1 MHGKPSVHLGQHPS
15 WFTRF
20 ARATAHHAG
29 KPATFAVAV
38 GLIATW
44 AIAGPFFGFSN
55 TWQLMINTGTTIVTV
70 LMVFLIQNTQ
80 NRDSQAIH
88 LKLDELIRAKK
99 GARNTLLDLDDLSDE
114 ELDLLRR
121 NFARLAD
128 RARDQSTKQ
137 SPALEKLE
145 KKA

>member
-1 MHGKPSVHLGQHPS
+1 MHGKPSVHLGQHAT

-38 GLIATW
+38 GLIVGW

-128 RARDQSTKQ
+128 RARDQTPKRR
-137 SPALEKLE
+137 PAIEELE

>member
-1 MHGKPSVHLGQHPS
+1 MRGKPSVHLGQHPS

-29 KPATFAVAV
+29 KPATFAVAA
-38 GLIATW
+38 GLIVTW

-55 TWQLMINTGTTIVTV
+55 TWQLMVNTGTTIVTV

-128 RARDQSTKQ
+128 RAREQNPKRP
-137 SPALEKLE
+137 PALEDLE

>member
-29 KPATFAVAV
+29 KPATFAVAA
-38 GLIATW
+38 GLIVAW
-44 AIAGPFFGFSN
+44 AIAGPFFDFSN

-88 LKLDELIRAKK
+88 LKLDELIRAKQ
-99 GARNTLLDLDDLSDE
+99 GARNALLDLDDLSDE
-114 ELDLLRR
+114 ELDRLRR
-121 NFARLAD
+121 NFARLAH
-128 RARDQSTKQ
+128 RARHQAPKNPPPIEQ
-137 SPALEKLE
+137 LEE
-145 KKA
+145 KA

>member
-1 MHGKPSVHLGQHPS
+1 MHGKPSVHLGHHPS

-20 ARATAHHAG
+20 ARATARHAG

-38 GLIATW
+38 GLIVAW
-44 AIAGPFFGFSN
+44 AIAGSFFGFSN

-114 ELDLLRR
+114 ELDRLRR

-128 RARDQSTKQ
+128 RARDQTPERP
-137 SPALEKLE
+137 PALEELE

>member
-29 KPATFAVAV
+29 KPATFAVAA
-38 GLIATW
+38 GLIVAW
-44 AIAGPFFGFSN
+44 AIAGPFFDFSN

-88 LKLDELIRAKK
+88 LKLDELIRAKQ
-99 GARNTLLDLDDLSDE
+99 GARNALLDLDDLSDE
-114 ELDLLRR
+114 ELDRLRR
-121 NFARLAD
+121 NFARLAH
-128 RARDQSTKQ
+128 RARHQASKTPPPIEQ
-137 SPALEKLE
+137 LEE
-145 KKA
+145 KA

>member
-38 GLIATW
+38 GLIVAW
-44 AIAGPFFGFSN
+44 AISGPFLGFSN
-55 TWQLMINTGTTIVTV
+55 TWQLMVNTGTTIVTV

-128 RARDQSTKQ
+128 RARDQSPKR
-137 SPALEKLE
+137 SPALEELE

>member
-29 KPATFAVAV
+29 KPATFAVAA
-38 GLIATW
+38 GLIVAW
-44 AIAGPFFGFSN
+44 AIAGPFFDFSN

-88 LKLDELIRAKK
+88 LKLDELIRAKQ
-99 GARNTLLDLDDLSDE
+99 GARNALLDLDDLSDE
-114 ELDLLRR
+114 ELDRLRR
-121 NFARLAD
+121 NFARLAH
-128 RARDQSTKQ
+128 RARHQAPKTPPPIEQ
-137 SPALEKLE
+137 LEE
-145 KKA
+145 KA